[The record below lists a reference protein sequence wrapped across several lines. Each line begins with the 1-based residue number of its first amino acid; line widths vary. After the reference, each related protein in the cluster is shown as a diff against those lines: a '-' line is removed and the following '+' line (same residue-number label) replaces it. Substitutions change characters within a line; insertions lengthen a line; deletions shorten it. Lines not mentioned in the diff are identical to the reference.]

1 MSAKTASSNFECLEC
16 GFLTLK
22 YFGKCPQCG
31 EWNSLVESRP
41 TTESPASS
49 TVLNRPVPLSSVE
62 NQHLSRRST
71 GLAEFDRVLGGG
83 LIHQSLILIG
93 GEPGVGKSTL
103 LIETAANLAKDGT
116 VLYVS
121 GEESASQIKSRLDR
135 LGLDAPGIMLLTL
148 ATLDE
153 VKAAVNELQ
162 PNLLIIDSIQ
172 TISGRDTAWS
182 KGAVSTM
189 RQVTAELI
197 ELTKHSPMTTFIVG
211 HITKEGQLAGPKTLE
226 HMVDTVLYFQGD
238 PQSDLRILQAAKNRF
253 GSVNELGIFQM
264 LEDGLKSVQD
274 PSGHFIHQR
283 RSSEAGTTVY
293 AALQGQRP
301 LLMEIQALVTESP
314 MGGNPRRNCVGYDPA
329 RLAMLVSIIEK
340 KVHIPY
346 YKHDIFLNI
355 TSGLMLKEP
364 AADLA
369 VAAVLIS
376 SILGIPLPSDLMLL
390 GELGLTGEIRPM
402 TFLQRRIAESRRHG
416 FSALLI
422 PAFQLSELKSDK
434 DGIRGIEHIR
444 ELASLIRSQKKTPRS
459 PSSA

>member
-1 MSAKTASSNFECLEC
+1 MSAKAASSHFECLEC
-16 GFLTLK
+16 GFQTAK

-31 EWNSLVESRP
+31 EWNSLVESQP
-41 TTESPASS
+41 PGPGQTAANS
-49 TVLNRPVPLSSVE
+49 TPNHPVLLAQVE
-62 NQHLSRRST
+62 NQSQTRLST
-71 GLAEFDRVLGGG
+71 GMDEFDRVLGGG
-83 LIHQSLILIG
+83 LIQQSLILIG

-103 LIETAANLAKDGT
+103 LIETAAHMAKQGP

-121 GEESASQIKSRLDR
+121 GEESPSQIKSRLER
-135 LGLDAPGIMLLTL
+135 LRLDPGKIHLLTM
-148 ATLDE
+148 ASLDD
-153 VKAAVNELQ
+153 VKSAVAELR
-162 PNLLIIDSIQ
+162 PLLLIIDSIQ
-172 TISGRDTAWS
+172 TISGRDNPWN
-182 KGAVSTM
+182 KGSVVTM

-197 ELTKHSPMTTFIVG
+197 ELTKQSRLTTFIVG

-253 GSVNELGIFQM
+253 GSVNELGVFQM
-264 LEDGLKSVQD
+264 FEDGLKSVPD

-283 RSSEAGTTVY
+283 HKSEAGTTIFP
-293 AALQGQRP
+293 AIQGQRP

-314 MGGNPRRNCVGYDPA
+314 LGGNPRRNCVGYDPA

-340 KVHIPY
+340 KLHIPY

-376 SILGIPLPSDLMLL
+376 SILGQPLPANQVLL
-390 GELGLTGEIRPM
+390 GELGLTGEIRPL
-402 TFLQRRIAESRRHG
+402 TFLARRISECHRHG
-416 FSALLI
+416 FSTIII
-422 PAFQLSELKSDK
+422 PAFQLSEQKTETK
-434 DGIRGIEHIR
+434 NIRGIEHIR
-444 ELASLIRSQKKTPRS
+444 ELHQIIKSKDK
-459 PSSA
+459 SAG